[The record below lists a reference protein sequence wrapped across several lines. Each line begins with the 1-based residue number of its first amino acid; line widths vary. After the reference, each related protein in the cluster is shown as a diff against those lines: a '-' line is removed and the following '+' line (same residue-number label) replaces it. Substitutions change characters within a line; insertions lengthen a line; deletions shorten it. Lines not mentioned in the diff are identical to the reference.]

1 MRVSVFGASKPREGD
16 PEYQAAY
23 DLGQLLAAREHVVI
37 TGGYMGVMEAV
48 SRGAVENG
56 GHTIGVTCEQIE
68 TWRQIPVNKW
78 VRQEL
83 KLPTLLTR
91 IESLINECDAA
102 ITLPGGPGT
111 LAELSVMWNLMGIKA
126 IEPKPLILV
135 GSGWEEALH
144 GIFASLDGY
153 FEDHQRKLLRFAPS
167 VEHAV
172 EKLEN
177 LAQ

>member
-1 MRVSVFGASKPREGD
+1 MKVTIFGASKPREGD
-16 PEYQAAY
+16 PEYQSAY
-23 DLGQLLAAREHVVI
+23 DLGKLLASRGHVVI
-37 TGGYMGVMEAV
+37 TGGYMGTMEAV
-48 SRGAVENG
+48 SRGAVEHG

-68 TWRQIPVNKW
+68 TWRQVPANPW

-135 GSGWEEALH
+135 GGGWDQALR
-144 GIFASLDGY
+144 GIFASFDGY
-153 FEDHQRKLLRFAPS
+153 FDEHQRQLLRFAPS
-167 VEHAV
+167 VEFAV

-177 LAQ
+177 LVE

>member
-1 MRVSVFGASKPREGD
+1 MKVTVFGASKPREGD
-16 PEYQAAY
+16 PEYQTAY
-23 DLGQLLAAREHVVI
+23 HLGKLLANRGHVVI
-37 TGGYMGVMEAV
+37 TGGYMGTMEAV

-56 GHTIGVTCEQIE
+56 GHTVGVTCEQIE
-68 TWRQIPVNKW
+68 TWRNVPANPW

-111 LAELSVMWNLMGIKA
+111 LAELSVMWNLMGINA
-126 IEPKPLILV
+126 IQPKPLILV
-135 GSGWEEALH
+135 GVGWDEAIH
-144 GIFASLDGY
+144 SVFASLDGY
-153 FEDHQRKLLRFAPS
+153 FEEHQRKLLRFAPS

-172 EKLEN
+172 ENLEN
-177 LAQ
+177 LFE